1 MGNAAGVPGGYY
13 ADTDGQPFKYNEKE
27 LDRMHGMT
35 LYDYNARTMDPT
47 FKYCGISLYAYCAN
61 NFVNAIDP
69 DGRDW
74 YRHNETGNYYWREG
88 HGDLDGYTNVGS
100 SVSIQVGEDSYLN
113 YYQNGGIW
121 ANQAVDAFDLIRSS
135 PKLQKQFLEK
145 KSALSAQSQTELL
158 NSLNSRDL
166 DEIARPIGEALV
178 KFGAAEMG
186 GVLAGKLIGYA
197 LKAVAKGGAKSFFEG
212 AKYSDKVLRQMDKAD
227 DILHG
232 FPKSVDGYAI
242 KFGQWSIKVGVD
254 GKVYRWLKMPGGYGG
269 KTGTFEYI
277 KDANGVINHRF
288 FNIH

>member
-1 MGNAAGVPGGYY
+1 MIDQNGQIVQRNDYYPYGLPMGNAAGVPGGYY
-13 ADTDGQPFKYNEKE
+13 ADTDGRSFKYNEKE

-69 DGRDW
+69 DGRGW

-88 HGDLDGYTNVGS
+88 HGDLDDYTNVGS

-145 KSALSAQSQTELL
+145 KECIIRSVS
-158 NSLNSRDL
+158 DG
-166 DEIARPIGEALV
+166 IA
-178 KFGAAEMG
+178 KF
-186 GVLAGKLIGYA
+186 
-197 LKAVAKGGAKSFFEG
+197 AK
-212 AKYSDKVLRQMDKAD
+212 
-227 DILHG
+227 
-232 FPKSVDGYAI
+232 
-242 KFGQWSIKVGVD
+242 
-254 GKVYRWLKMPGGYGG
+254 
-269 KTGTFEYI
+269 
-277 KDANGVINHRF
+277 
-288 FNIH
+288 